1 MFLRIKTIKGI
12 YLFFL
17 DCLSLKIEAL
27 LYTET
32 SGTTHPT
39 ERGGVSDDVTI
50 DPFEKSERQ
59 GNVWQNTRKI
69 MKAITRQDK
78 QK

>member
-1 MFLRIKTIKGI
+1 MFFRIETIQEI

-27 LYTET
+27 LYAET

-39 ERGGVSDDVTI
+39 KRGGVSDDVMI
-50 DPFEKSERQ
+50 DPFEKSELQ
-59 GNVWQNTRKI
+59 GNGWQNTRKV
-69 MKAITRQDK
+69 MKAIKRQDK
-78 QK
+78 HK